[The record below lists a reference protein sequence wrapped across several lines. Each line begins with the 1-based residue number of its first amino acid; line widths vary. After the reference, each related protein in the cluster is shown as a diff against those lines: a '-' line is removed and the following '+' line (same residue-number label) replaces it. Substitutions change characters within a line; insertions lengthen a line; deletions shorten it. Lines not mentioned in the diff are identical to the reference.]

1 VSELAPLI
9 KKVKTNNETIQT
21 IKSCL
26 LPSLV
31 VAIAGE
37 TTRSK
42 SRSTIVALNINTR
55 GKRKTTILKTKNP
68 ILIGVL

>member
-9 KKVKTNNETIQT
+9 KKVKTNNETTQT

-26 LPSLV
+26 LPSFV

-37 TTRSK
+37 TIRSK
-42 SRSTIVALNINTR
+42 SRSTIVALKINTR